1 MNPSDTLNEI
11 DGEGLGFI
19 TNNERALVELFGDK
33 ENNSKAVACLN
44 VMATRIAILFA
55 SLREFP
61 FVRFRVA
68 KSLDA
73 TTMTTFHDLIPA
85 KLVASV

>member
-1 MNPSDTLNEI
+1 MVSLLISNAIIIPLFGVVILLLCNAI
-11 DGEGLGFI
+11 FVIIMQGFI

-55 SLREFP
+55 SLRVCSQCF
-61 FVRFRVA
+61 
-68 KSLDA
+68 
-73 TTMTTFHDLIPA
+73 DL
-85 KLVASV
+85 LS